1 MESTG
6 QRQCMD
12 LYIHL
17 YDDTLKLREGGV
29 REVRGG
35 EERGVEGRSGG
46 GRGRG
51 EGEWREGVVEGG
63 GEGMEGVVDGKS
75 KVEERGHRGSEG
87 GRQG

>member
-17 YDDTLKLREGGV
+17 HDDTLKLGEGGV
-29 REVRGG
+29 REVTEE
-35 EERGVEGRSGG
+35 EERGVEGGSGG

-51 EGEWREGVVEGG
+51 EGE
-63 GEGMEGVVDGKS
+63 
-75 KVEERGHRGSEG
+75 
-87 GRQG
+87 

>member
-35 EERGVEGRSGG
+35 EERR
-46 GRGRG
+46 
-51 EGEWREGVVEGG
+51 GEWREGVVEGG
-63 GEGMEGVVDGKS
+63 GEESGSRRREWWREG
-75 KVEERGHRGSEG
+75 ERGWRE
-87 GRQG
+87 

>member
-17 YDDTLKLREGGV
+17 YDDTLTLREGGV

-35 EERGVEGRSGG
+35 EERGVEGRREKRGS
-46 GRGRG
+46 RGR
-51 EGEWREGVVEGG
+51 EWWRE
-63 GEGMEGVVDGKS
+63 
-75 KVEERGHRGSEG
+75 EERGWGE
-87 GRQG
+87 

>member
-17 YDDTLKLREGGV
+17 YDDTLTLREGGV

-35 EERGVEGRSGG
+35 EERGVEGGSGG
-46 GRGRG
+46 GRERK
-51 EGEWREGVVEGG
+51 EGE
-63 GEGMEGVVDGKS
+63 
-75 KVEERGHRGSEG
+75 
-87 GRQG
+87 